1 MNAGLPSG
9 ILPLESLTPA
19 DESSAGGKAWN
30 CARLGQAGFRVPGG
44 LVVLATAADA
54 DLAGLAVHPWFEGMP
69 GDTVFAVRSSGLG
82 EDGVDQS
89 FAGIHQTFL
98 DVRRADVG
106 TAVAACRAS
115 AHTAQALEYRRAHGI
130 STGEIRMGVL
140 IQRMIH
146 PVAAGVAFTVNPVTG
161 ADDELVINS
170 SWGVGEAL
178 VGGQVDPDEFVVGK
192 TDGALRWSRV
202 GEKTDGDGTSRAS
215 LSPDQV
221 RELAGTL
228 LAIERH
234 YGAPQDVE
242 WCHDGALFWVVQS
255 RPVTTRRSADAETEW
270 TRANV
275 AEVLPDLT
283 SPQVAAVLEDM
294 LKRAERRFL
303 GKVMAPEE
311 RMGPMVRSF
320 HGRLYFNLSQLRR
333 ACALGGIAPAVMLRS
348 VGHAD
353 AIRPED
359 EKPQRP
365 ALGDVVAAMP
375 DMLRMLWRHL
385 RAAEVVRED
394 LARVAGHA
402 RRLAADPRT
411 LSDAEVWPVLEA
423 WVADAPECMQAVLL
437 LSGVLFQEMPVR
449 KACAKAR
456 FPFERLIYPQLAT
469 GERSVSAQQAFDLI
483 ALAEAARR
491 EPEVARHLSG
501 DTPDIAQLR
510 VALQGT
516 AFLAE
521 LERFLQAYG
530 HRGHYESD
538 WSLPRYHEDPTPI
551 LRALRA
557 HLAAGA
563 GPDTSEI
570 AARQEREAAEAW
582 SAFAQR
588 LSPWQRWTTL
598 PRVRRAIRTIKQYYL
613 WREKVRSELV
623 RVISAVRRWHL
634 ALADRFVERGWL
646 DFRDDY
652 FLLLLPEIAA
662 VMEGNRRP
670 ETLRGLAAERA
681 AEMTRSRAL
690 SMPLLM
696 RESQLAQLIRTSGV
710 SERSDDESKLQ
721 GYPVSGGVV
730 EAEVVVV
737 RDPGDFGRMKRGAIL
752 VAPAT
757 DPSWTPLFTLASGVI
772 VEVGGVLSHAST
784 IAREYGLPAL
794 ANVKHATKRLRT
806 GERVRLDA
814 VNGVVTRL
822 DHAKAAVRTPAL
834 VKAS

>member
-1 MNAGLPSG
+1 MLTCDVDMFKR
-9 ILPLESLTPA
+9 LDEVTPA
-19 DESSAGGKAWN
+19 DGERIGGKAYN
-30 CARLGQAGFRVPGG
+30 CARLKQAGFPVPDG
-44 LVVLATAADA
+44 LVVPSDASDVQIQALARDPWLRASP
-54 DLAGLAVHPWFEGMP
+54 AG
-69 GDTVFAVRSSGLG
+69 TCFAVRSSGLG
-82 EDGVDQS
+82 EDSAGHS
-89 FAGIHQTFL
+89 FAGIHETQVNVEP
-98 DVRRADVG
+98 DQIVEAVIVCRRSAESAQARAYRQARQIGADVM
-106 TAVAACRAS
+106 R
-115 AHTAQALEYRRAHGI
+115 I
-130 STGEIRMGVL
+130 GVL
-140 IQRMIH
+140 VQQMV
-146 PVAAGVAFTVNPVTG
+146 PAVTSGVAFTINPITG
-161 ADDELVINS
+161 ADELVINAAP
-170 SWGVGEAL
+170 GLGEAL
-178 VGGQVDPDEFVVGK
+178 VSGRVTPDEYRLRKSDLTVLAASNVSDAAK
-192 TDGALRWSRV
+192 AL
-202 GEKTDGDGTSRAS
+202 D
-215 LSPDQV
+215 
-221 RELAGTL
+221 LAGLGDL
-228 LAIERH
+228 LLRIERH

-242 WCHDGALFWVVQS
+242 WCHDGALFWIVQS

-402 RRLAADPRT
+402 RRLAADPRA

-696 RESQLAQLIRTSGV
+696 CESQLAQLIRTSGV